1 MPNKQKVNTGK
12 KQAFPLHHLHVK
24 IILLPTFPS
33 RIQPPPQNKRPGSP
47 YLKSSEE
54 VLHKKK
60 KKSEQKRKYN
70 IGKAIYCVNTD
81 ILEKEFVA
89 PGTEGLK
96 SRR

>member
-12 KQAFPLHHLHVK
+12 KQAFPLHHLHIK

-47 YLKSSEE
+47 YLKSS
-54 VLHKKK
+54 VLHK

-70 IGKAIYCVNTD
+70 IGKEIYCVNPD
-81 ILEKEFVA
+81 ILEKELVA